1 MAVNSLLTH
10 THNKRALKL
19 RETIQTKVDVTAL
32 ALTSR
37 ALNSSVLFPLQE
49 KQQRAFTREKYLV
62 NSSFGSI
69 TLICLLGRE
78 NSISFSKK
86 VNLKT
91 YQIHLLTCL
100 VSRWIPLGR
109 I

>member
-1 MAVNSLLTH
+1 MSFVAVNSLLTH

-19 RETIQTKVDVTAL
+19 RETIQTEVDVTAL

-62 NSSFGSI
+62 NSNFGSI
-69 TLICLLGRE
+69 TLICLLRRKMV
-78 NSISFSKK
+78 FSLARK
-86 VNLKT
+86 
-91 YQIHLLTCL
+91 
-100 VSRWIPLGR
+100 
-109 I
+109 